1 MKNAQRPREMI
12 TDRINSDLRRP
23 ANVEKGAKSAHVID
37 DTVLNDAQNFSLV
50 LGGPLYQL
58 LRRTHLSDNTV
69 AMVRRRVVVIALL
82 GWLPLFILSALQGN
96 LWSKSVA
103 VPFLLDLEVHI
114 RFLIVVPLLVTAE
127 LVVHQRL
134 RHIATAFL
142 ERNLIPEDDL
152 ARFDKAITS
161 AFRLRNSVI
170 AEVLLIV
177 MVYVVGV
184 SIVWQQFTVLSADTW
199 YSPASLTISKL
210 SFAGYWYTYASLP
223 IFQFLLIRW
232 YFRIFI
238 WARFLWQI
246 SRIKLA
252 LVPTH
257 PDRVG
262 GLGFLSNAVFAFS
275 TLVVA
280 HGAMVSSQI
289 ANRIFFLSAKLPEFE
304 SEIAAMAI
312 FLLVIVFGPLLVF
325 LTQLAETK
333 RTGLREYGTLAE
345 TYVRDFDTKWLRD
358 GKPEGEVLVGSA
370 DIQSLADLANSFE
383 VVRGMRLV
391 LITRDSILQL
401 AVALFL
407 PMLPLLL
414 TMMPLKELLRR
425 LAGLVF

>member
-1 MKNAQRPREMI
+1 MI
-12 TDRINSDLRRP
+12 TDRIIRDLRP
-23 ANVEKGAKSAHVID
+23 PPSAEEGATTSAHITGDAV
-37 DTVLNDAQNFSLV
+37 VNDAQNFSLV

-58 LRRTHLSDNTV
+58 LRRAHLSDNTV
-69 AMVRRRVVVIALL
+69 AMVRERMVVIALL
-82 GWLPLFILSALQGN
+82 GWLPLFILSAIQGY
-96 LWSKSVA
+96 LWGKSVA

-114 RFLIVVPLLVTAE
+114 RFLIVIPLLVVAE

-142 ERNLIPEDDL
+142 ERNLIPQDKLEQ
-152 ARFDKAITS
+152 FDKAITS

-170 AEVLLIV
+170 AEVLLVVI
-177 MVYVVGV
+177 VYVVGV
-184 SIVWQQFTVLSADTW
+184 LIVWRQFTVLSADTW
-199 YSPASLTISKL
+199 FAPASLTSSKL
-210 SFAGYWYTYASLP
+210 SLAGYWYTYASLP

-238 WARFLWQI
+238 WARFLWHV
-246 SRIKLA
+246 SRIRLA

-262 GLGFLSNAVFAFS
+262 GLGFLSTAVYAFS
-275 TLVVA
+275 MLVVA

-289 ANRIFFLSAKLPEFE
+289 ANRIFFLGAKLPEFE
-304 SEIAAMAI
+304 GEIAVMAL
-312 FLLVIVFGPLLVF
+312 FLLFIVFGPLLVF
-325 LTQLAETK
+325 LPQLAQTK

-345 TYVRDFDTKWLRD
+345 EYVRDFDQKWMR
-358 GKPEGEVLVGSA
+358 GTRPKAEVLVGSA
-370 DIQSLADLANSFE
+370 DIQSLADLANSFD
-383 VVRGMRLV
+383 VVRSMRLV

-401 AVALFL
+401 GMALFL

>member
-1 MKNAQRPREMI
+1 MI
-12 TDRINSDLRRP
+12 TDGISRDLRP
-23 ANVEKGAKSAHVID
+23 PTNDEKGATTSAQL
-37 DTVLNDAQNFSLV
+37 TGAAVLNDAQNFSLV

-58 LRRTHLSDNTV
+58 LRRAHLSGNTV
-69 AMVRRRVVVIALL
+69 AIVRQRMVVIALL
-82 GWLPLFILSALQGN
+82 GWLPLFILSAIQGH
-96 LWSKSVA
+96 LWGKSVA

-114 RFLIVVPLLVTAE
+114 RFLIVVPLLVIAE

-142 ERNLIPEDDL
+142 ERNLILQDDL
-152 ARFDKAITS
+152 AQFDKAITS

-177 MVYVVGV
+177 IVYVVGV

-199 YSPASLTISKL
+199 YAPASLTSSKL
-210 SFAGYWYTYASLP
+210 SLAGYWYTYASLP

-238 WARFLWQI
+238 WARFLWHV
-246 SRIKLA
+246 SRIRLA

-262 GLGFLSNAVFAFS
+262 GLGFLSNAVYAFS
-275 TLVVA
+275 ILVVA

-289 ANRIFFLSAKLPEFE
+289 ADRIFFLGAKLPEFE
-304 SEIAAMAI
+304 GEIAAMA
-312 FLLVIVFGPLLVF
+312 LLLLFIVFGPLLVF
-325 LTQLAETK
+325 WPQLAQTK

-345 TYVRDFDTKWLRD
+345 EYVRDFDRKWLR
-358 GKPEGEVLVGSA
+358 GTRPKGEVLVGSA

-383 VVRGMRLV
+383 VVRSMRLV
-391 LITRDSILQL
+391 LLTRDSILL
-401 AVALFL
+401 LGMALFL

-414 TMMPLKELLRR
+414 TMMPLKELLKR